1 MTKTIVV
8 PEDLYNKAARLAAQ
22 DRLSVEEFVTA
33 VLADRIASRDYI
45 EQQANLFNREEFE
58 RALNQIPDVTPEEH
72 DRI

>member
-1 MTKTIVV
+1 MTKTILV

-22 DRLSVEEFVTA
+22 DHLSVEEFVTA

-45 EQQANLFNREEFE
+45 EQQAKLFNREEFE
-58 RALNQIPDVTPEEH
+58 RALNQIPDVAPEEH